1 MAAFPDIEA
10 ELISALPA
18 LTGYPWYSTA
28 PKGSDGPFGTVERT
42 GGPSGAVLDR
52 PTVALQVW
60 GASRA
65 SCAELAA
72 RLCAAVASLP
82 EAGPI
87 RSASVNSCA
96 NFPDYEGGRPRYQVV
111 ADLVTVLQP

>member
-1 MAAFPDIEA
+1 MATFPDIEA
-10 ELISALPA
+10 ALIAALPE
-18 LTGYPWYSTA
+18 LTGYPWHSTA
-28 PKGSDGPFGTVERT
+28 PKGQDGPFGTVERT
-42 GGPSGAVLDR
+42 GGSSSAVIDR

-60 GASRA
+60 GGSRA
-65 SCAELAA
+65 SCAERAA
-72 RLCAAVASLP
+72 RLCAVVASLP
-82 EAGPI
+82 NTGPI